1 MAVDRNNPTEIAR
14 ETFRLLAQRRV
25 PPTPANFERL
35 YHEVAGSSPQEAFPA
50 RRLKTLAAGLP
61 RDTPEAARTA
71 RRVEQCVA
79 KGEWDAFAGLFTEL
93 CAGEDREAL
102 QWGPVIRELVGEY
115 ERAHHG
121 LTAARKREAL
131 QHVLTSTADAA
142 TLHQRIGGLIK
153 GWRHHQS
160 EAAVDD
166 EAAAEADSGAAAG
179 GGRAI
184 AAMAGADVP
193 TRTGGSEPDRA
204 RTATLTAVPTRPAAA
219 TADGGLALLIAQLLD
234 DGLSPLIVDVPDL
247 VGELHA
253 LAGELR
259 DTPARLVDDGCRQK
273 LESVVKRL
281 EWVAEEQLAVRSGL
295 IGVLQLILQNISQL
309 VLDDRWLHGQ
319 LSVLTE
325 VFTRPLDVRT
335 LDDVERRL
343 RDVIDKQ
350 GHLKRELT
358 DAQRRLKTMLAGFVD
373 RLAEF
378 SATTGEYHDAIGR
391 CAERVA
397 KAEDITE
404 ISDVVEEILQQT
416 RIAQD
421 SAQRSHREI
430 NALKDQV
437 EAANVEI
444 GRLQHELDQASEMV
458 RHDSLT
464 GARNRKGM
472 DDALAREISRARRR
486 GTPLC
491 IGLLDVDNFKQL
503 NDTYGHHAGDDALR
517 HLAAVIR
524 ENVRPQ
530 DSVARYG
537 GEEFVIV
544 LPDTDSED
552 ALVALTRLQRAL
564 TKRYFLAGNSKLLI
578 TFSAGVTRIAEEETA
593 KAAIERADRAMYLA
607 KRAGKNR
614 VMTA

>member
-1 MAVDRNNPTEIAR
+1 M
-14 ETFRLLAQRRV
+14 
-25 PPTPANFERL
+25 
-35 YHEVAGSSPQEAFPA
+35 
-50 RRLKTLAAGLP
+50 
-61 RDTPEAARTA
+61 
-71 RRVEQCVA
+71 
-79 KGEWDAFAGLFTEL
+79 
-93 CAGEDREAL
+93 
-102 QWGPVIRELVGEY
+102 
-115 ERAHHG
+115 
-121 LTAARKREAL
+121 
-131 QHVLTSTADAA
+131 
-142 TLHQRIGGLIK
+142 
-153 GWRHHQS
+153 
-160 EAAVDD
+160 
-166 EAAAEADSGAAAG
+166 
-179 GGRAI
+179 
-184 AAMAGADVP
+184 
-193 TRTGGSEPDRA
+193 
-204 RTATLTAVPTRPAAA
+204 
-219 TADGGLALLIAQLLD
+219 
-234 DGLSPLIVDVPDL
+234 
-247 VGELHA
+247 
-253 LAGELR
+253 
-259 DTPARLVDDGCRQK
+259 
-273 LESVVKRL
+273 
-281 EWVAEEQLAVRSGL
+281 
-295 IGVLQLILQNISQL
+295 
-309 VLDDRWLHGQ
+309 
-319 LSVLTE
+319 
-325 VFTRPLDVRT
+325 
-335 LDDVERRL
+335 
-343 RDVIDKQ
+343 
-350 GHLKRELT
+350 
-358 DAQRRLKTMLAGFVD
+358 
-373 RLAEF
+373 
-378 SATTGEYHDAIGR
+378 
-391 CAERVA
+391 
-397 KAEDITE
+397 
-404 ISDVVEEILQQT
+404 VEEILQQT

-464 GARNRKGM
+464 GALNRKGM

>member
-35 YHEVAGSSPQEAFPA
+35 YHEVAGSTPQEAFPS
-50 RRLKTLAAGLP
+50 RRLKSLAASLP
-61 RDTPEAARTA
+61 RDNPEAARSA
-71 RRVEQCVA
+71 RRLEQCVA
-79 KGEWDAFAGLFTEL
+79 KGEWDPFAALITEL
-93 CAGEDREAL
+93 CSGGDREPL
-102 QWGPVIRELVGEY
+102 QWGPAIRDLVGEY
-115 ERAHHG
+115 ERVHHG

-142 TLHQRIGGLIK
+142 TLHQRVGGLIK

-160 EAAVDD
+160 DAAVDD
-166 EAAAEADSGAAAG
+166 ADSENPGGQPAVADEATRPVPSAAPV
-179 GGRAI
+179 
-184 AAMAGADVP
+184 D
-193 TRTGGSEPDRA
+193 RTGEPSTPPAVQEPVSE
-204 RTATLTAVPTRPAAA
+204 AT
-219 TADGGLALLIAQLLD
+219 DGGLATLIAQLLD

-259 DTPARLVDDGCRQK
+259 DTPARLRDEGCRHR
-273 LESVVKRL
+273 LDAVVKRL
-281 EWVAEEQLAVRSGL
+281 EWVAEEQVAVRSGL
-295 IGVLQLILQNISQL
+295 VGVLRLILQNISQL
-309 VLDDRWLHGQ
+309 VFDDRWLHGQ
-319 LSVLTE
+319 LSVLNE
-325 VFTRPLDVRT
+325 AFADKPIDVRT

-350 GHLKRELT
+350 GHLKQELSE
-358 DAQRRLKTMLAGFVD
+358 AQRRLKTMLAGFVD

-404 ISDVVEEILQQT
+404 ISDAVEEILQQT
-416 RIAQD
+416 RIAQG
-421 SAQRSHREI
+421 SAERSHREI

-458 RHDSLT
+458 RHDALT
-464 GARNRKGM
+464 GALNRKGM

-552 ALVALTRLQRAL
+552 AMVALTRLQRAL

-578 TFSAGVTRIAEEETA
+578 TFSAGITRIADEENAE
-593 KAAIERADRAMYLA
+593 AAIARADRAMYLA